1 MLNLPEYILL
11 PPALIIGIWVA
22 WSDMKFMRIP
32 NTACLALFVSF
43 MALGFLIFDLGEYG
57 IRIAQGF
64 VVLIAGFFATSIG
77 LVGGGDSKYAAALA
91 PFVALSD
98 IFPFIFIVG
107 IISVIS
113 IALHKLVGITPGLKG
128 YIKDWDSW
136 NAHGMFPFGITL
148 AGSLVVYLLLNI

>member
-11 PPALIIGIWVA
+11 PPAIIIGIWVA

-107 IISVIS
+107 IISFIS